1 MRKEVTFTATDGRDA
16 GKQFM
21 IREMPASRAEAWA
34 IKTLL
39 AAGGAG
45 IEVPPYLISQGMA
58 GLLAIG
64 YANLLK
70 IPYEKAEPLLLEMM
84 GCVQRIETAVTRPI
98 VEEDIEEVATRLKL
112 RKAIWNLHTD
122 FFFGGS
128 QSTSESAQHQPEN
141 SLNIG
146 PRRKRSAR

>member
-16 GKQFM
+16 GRQYL

-34 IKTLL
+34 IKALL

-58 GLLAIG
+58 GLLAVG

-70 IPYEKAEPLLLEMM
+70 IPYEKAEPLLVEMM
-84 GCVQRIETAVTRPI
+84 SCVQRIEPSVTRPLM
-98 VEEDIEEVATRLKL
+98 EEDIEEVATRLKL
-112 RKAIWNLHTD
+112 RKTIWNLHTD

-128 QSTSESAQHQPEN
+128 QSTSESDQQQAES